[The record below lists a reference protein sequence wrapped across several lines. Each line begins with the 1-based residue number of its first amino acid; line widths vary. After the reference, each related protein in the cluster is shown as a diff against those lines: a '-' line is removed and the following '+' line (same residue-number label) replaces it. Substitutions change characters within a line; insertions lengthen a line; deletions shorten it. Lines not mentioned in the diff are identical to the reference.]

1 MKLDNASRWGTLFAA
16 LLGIN
21 LLTACGGG
29 GGGGGGQAGPP
40 NTPPQNNV
48 PAPDSVG
55 GSTYTFYFG
64 IEGTRSITFNEDNV
78 IWMETR
84 DGAPIVGTYRYNR
97 IDNGNTA
104 ELVLIED
111 SVETPISLTFNAGNS
126 GSFAFAD
133 QSRSGTFETRSN
145 DPNDPGHEPPPNNG
159 LAPASLAGRTMLGT
173 RTFTTTGPVGQTHVY
188 TFSVNTFHD
197 SDPPEE
203 SDGGYIYQPSG
214 NNAML
219 TLNYFS
225 PQFFNG
231 DKHEL
236 QMTFHTGDAGVF
248 ESIYTRRDGTVI
260 RINGTFELE

>member
-16 LLGIN
+16 MLGISF
-21 LLTACGGG
+21 LVACGGG
-29 GGGGGGQAGPP
+29 GGGGDGSAGPSQS
-40 NTPPQNNV
+40 PPQNV
-48 PAPDSVG
+48 PAPDSIG
-55 GSTYTFYFG
+55 GTTYTFYFG
-64 IEGTRSITFNEDNV
+64 VEGTRAITFNEDNV
-78 IWMETR
+78 TWVETR
-84 DGAPIVGTYRYNR
+84 EGQPIVGTYRYNR
-97 IDNGNTA
+97 INNGNTA
-104 ELVLIED
+104 ELVVIED
-111 SVETPISLTFNAGNS
+111 SVETSVSLTFNASNS
-126 GSFAFAD
+126 GAFAFAD

-145 DPNDPGHEPPPNNG
+145 DPDDPGNEPPPNEG

-203 SDGGYIYQPSG
+203 SDGGYIYQPAG
-214 NNAML
+214 NNARL

-225 PQFFNG
+225 PQSFNG